1 MTFAHARRNANLM
14 ALTAALFWSMS
25 FVCIREVLDQLK
37 TASTMPWEAALAL
50 FQSRMLLTAVAFV
63 PNVVA
68 ERKWIGTLNR
78 RDWMLVGIILLTSSF
93 GYHLP
98 LNLGAQHL
106 PSGFVSL
113 LIALS
118 PIFAALLAR
127 VILGEKLGIARLTA
141 VLLGFLGIGICLVAQ
156 KRFRFDIGFL
166 GWNGVLGPVCVMLA
180 AMDGA
185 FFAVIGRSVRKEIP
199 AGLKLGIAMIGTV
212 LFALPLWNSTIL
224 HLLTQ
229 LNARGWL
236 AILYL
241 AIVCTHTASLLWYG
255 ALKTLDAVEVTIYL
269 NATTLFA
276 LLWGALI
283 FHEKIRPL
291 YLVGALCIMAAV
303 FLATRNQKK
312 EMDPPPSIS

>member
-1 MTFAHARRNANLM
+1 M
-14 ALTAALFWSMS
+14 ALTTALFWSMA
-25 FVCIREVLDQLK
+25 FVCIREALDQLK
-37 TASTMPWEAALAL
+37 TAGAMPWEAALAL

-68 ERKWIGTLNR
+68 ERKWIRTLNR
-78 RDWMLVGIILLTSSF
+78 RDWMFVGIILLTISF

-127 VILGEKLGIARLTA
+127 MILKEKLGIARLTS

-166 GWNGVLGPVCVMLA
+166 GWDGVLGPVCVMLA

-185 FFAVIGRSVRKEIP
+185 FFAVIGRSIRKEIP
-199 AGLKLGIAMIGTV
+199 AGLKLGIAMLGTAF
-212 LFALPLWNSTIL
+212 LSLPLWNSTIL
-224 HLLTQ
+224 HLLAG
-229 LNARGWL
+229 LNGKGWL
-236 AILYL
+236 AIFYL

-255 ALKTLDAVEVTIYL
+255 ALKTLDTVEVTIYL

-283 FHEKIRPL
+283 FHEEIRPL
-291 YLVGALCIMAAV
+291 YLVGAVCIMAAI
-303 FLATRNQKK
+303 FFASRKQDK
-312 EMDPPPSIS
+312 EMEPPPSIS